1 MTWKKKGV
9 EIERGRKKRWEGR
22 TINWQEGQVEKDSSV
37 DWQAVERVMRRK
49 YKGKGRKK
57 VVQRC
62 HSFLYSIILFTQK
75 RDLEFKLKYRIWR
88 LCQMCSL
95 IRKDAFR
102 NMEMEISYLKPF
114 LKITKKDNNA
124 IFSTAGHQEAQVWK
138 IVQDTQWLGRML
150 PCRLLQGLWNSSMG
164 DCAWTLSGELLTLPT
179 PALILVINHHFY
191 LQSLSFPLLSFSSV
205 TDWITVPNSSQSL
218 YPYPLPCD
226 FSILSTRGSVCTFL
240 SLDFGLDCETT
251 LGQWDVGRYDANSG
265 FKHTFVI
272 GPSLLC
278 FCCWQE

>member
-22 TINWQEGQVEKDSSV
+22 TINWQEGPVEKDSSV

-75 RDLEFKLKYRIWR
+75 RDLEFKLKYGIWR
-88 LCQMCSL
+88 LCQLCSL

-102 NMEMEISYLKPF
+102 NTEIEISYLKPF

-124 IFSTAGHQEAQVWK
+124 IFSMAGHQEAQVWK
-138 IVQDTQWLGRML
+138 IDQSALVTLMEVIT
-150 PCRLLQGLWNSSMG
+150 NSHSWTNW
-164 DCAWTLSGELLTLPT
+164 CASFIAESPS
-179 PALILVINHHFY
+179 IN
-191 LQSLSFPLLSFSSV
+191 
-205 TDWITVPNSSQSL
+205 L
-218 YPYPLPCD
+218 YPSYIQP
-226 FSILSTRGSVCTFL
+226 
-240 SLDFGLDCETT
+240 
-251 LGQWDVGRYDANSG
+251 QWI
-265 FKHTFVI
+265 KI
-272 GPSLLC
+272 M
-278 FCCWQE
+278 Q